1 MANFFS
7 ASQEEQQEI
16 LLTVWQRFKVLIIGA
31 FLAIAVIIVGR
42 DFLIST
48 SNENDFISATLYQQ
62 YLETD
67 DESSGN
73 QILDNYPDSIYSDF
87 VRLNEAKKNFIN
99 QEIEQAIDLLEAV
112 IANNPSSSVE
122 FNPIRA
128 AAQTRLAKIY
138 LQEED
143 YEKIISVFGENQ
155 VLTSSMYELIGDAE
169 NNLGKYS
176 EARTNYMLALQNS
189 TNQASRA
196 LINMKIS
203 DLEGGEIE

>member
-16 LLTVWQRFKVLIIGA
+16 LLTFWQRFKVLIIGS
-31 FLAIAVIIVGR
+31 FLAVAVIIVGR
-42 DFLIST
+42 DFLISS
-48 SNENDFISATLYQQ
+48 SNENDFISASLYQQ

-67 DESSGN
+67 DENSGN

-99 QEIEQAIDLLEAV
+99 QETEQAIDLLEAV
-112 IANNPSSSVE
+112 IANNPSSSEE

-155 VLTSSMYELIGDAE
+155 VFTSSMYELIGDAQ

>member
-1 MANFFS
+1 MGS
-7 ASQEEQQEI
+7 EMCI
-16 LLTVWQRFKVLIIGA
+16 RDRIIGA